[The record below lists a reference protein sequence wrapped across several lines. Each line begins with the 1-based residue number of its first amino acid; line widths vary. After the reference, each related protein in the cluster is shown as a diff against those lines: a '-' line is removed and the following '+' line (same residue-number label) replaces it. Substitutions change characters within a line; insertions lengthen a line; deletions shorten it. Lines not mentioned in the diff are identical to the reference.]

1 MKSQSAILSLFLF
14 ILGFLL
20 LLEWV
25 WPIEQ
30 LSETAE
36 IWVFQVFL
44 IVSLLISLLKVPLFI
59 RVFIKGIM
67 IVYFLHF
74 LYFEGCFFQTG
85 WVLPFLDEFRLNIEY
100 FLSIN
105 WTEFTDS
112 FRSLFF
118 FILLWIMD
126 YLLHYWFSHRKQIF
140 TFIFITFLF
149 ITVLD
154 TFTPYDAT
162 DAVVRTVV
170 ISSLIIGTLTVQ
182 RLSDKE
188 NIEIARSTYLKW
200 MIPLS
205 SMVILSTALGFALPK
220 SDPIWPDPVP
230 HIQRLNEVGESS
242 EMGTEKR
249 VGYGVDDSNLGG
261 SIAGDPTVVFQTEV
275 ESPHYWKVETKD
287 VYTGKGWITSN
298 SKEPIPF
305 TQDLEVP
312 ITSFMNEN
320 TIEKTVETS
329 KVHQIKEY
337 PHVLYPFGVK
347 TIQSG
352 IGNSYEL
359 DPILEKIYSFEGSK
373 PTALADYSVTYEIPK
388 YRVEALQS
396 TENVSDSGL
405 DMKFIS
411 RYTQLPESLPQR
423 VKDLAL
429 EITMGE
435 GNLVR

>member
-1 MKSQSAILSLFLF
+1 MFCC
-14 ILGFLL
+14 GF
-20 LLEWV
+20 
-25 WPIEQ
+25 
-30 LSETAE
+30 
-36 IWVFQVFL
+36 
-44 IVSLLISLLKVPLFI
+44 
-59 RVFIKGIM
+59 
-67 IVYFLHF
+67 
-74 LYFEGCFFQTG
+74 
-85 WVLPFLDEFRLNIEY
+85 
-100 FLSIN
+100 
-105 WTEFTDS
+105 WTI
-112 FRSLFF
+112 F
-118 FILLWIMD
+118 FIIGSVIANKFLPL
-126 YLLHYWFSHRKQIF
+126 
-140 TFIFITFLF
+140 IFITFLF

-170 ISSLIIGTLTVQ
+170 ISSLIMGTLTVQ

-188 NIEIARSTYLKW
+188 HIEIARSTYLKL

-230 HIQRLNEVGESS
+230 HIQRLNEVGEGS

-249 VGYGVDDSNLGG
+249 VGYGIDDSNLGG

-312 ITSFMNEN
+312 IISFMNEN

-337 PHVLYPFGVK
+337 PHVVYPFGVK

-405 DMKFIS
+405 DMNFIS

-423 VKDLAL
+423 VR
-429 EITMGE
+429 GFGS
-435 GNLVR
+435 GNNHGRRELVR

>member
-44 IVSLLISLLKVPLFI
+44 IVSLLISLLRVPLFI

-74 LYFEGCFFQTG
+74 LYFEGSFFQIG

-126 YLLHYWFSHRKQIF
+126 YLLHYWFSHRKQMFI
-140 TFIFITFLF
+140 FIFITFLF

-154 TFTPYDAT
+154 TFTPYDAS

-188 NIEIARSTYLKW
+188 NIEIARSAYLKW

-205 SMVILSTALGFALPK
+205 SMVILSTCSWVCA
-220 SDPIWPDPVP
+220 S
-230 HIQRLNEVGESS
+230 EVRS
-242 EMGTEKR
+242 
-249 VGYGVDDSNLGG
+249 
-261 SIAGDPTVVFQTEV
+261 
-275 ESPHYWKVETKD
+275 
-287 VYTGKGWITSN
+287 
-298 SKEPIPF
+298 
-305 TQDLEVP
+305 
-312 ITSFMNEN
+312 
-320 TIEKTVETS
+320 
-329 KVHQIKEY
+329 
-337 PHVLYPFGVK
+337 HV
-347 TIQSG
+347 
-352 IGNSYEL
+352 
-359 DPILEKIYSFEGSK
+359 
-373 PTALADYSVTYEIPK
+373 A
-388 YRVEALQS
+388 
-396 TENVSDSGL
+396 
-405 DMKFIS
+405 
-411 RYTQLPESLPQR
+411 
-423 VKDLAL
+423 
-429 EITMGE
+429 
-435 GNLVR
+435 

>member
-1 MKSQSAILSLFLF
+1 MM
-14 ILGFLL
+14 
-20 LLEWV
+20 
-25 WPIEQ
+25 
-30 LSETAE
+30 
-36 IWVFQVFL
+36 QV
-44 IVSLLISLLKVPLFI
+44 
-59 RVFIKGIM
+59 
-67 IVYFLHF
+67 
-74 LYFEGCFFQTG
+74 
-85 WVLPFLDEFRLNIEY
+85 
-100 FLSIN
+100 
-105 WTEFTDS
+105 
-112 FRSLFF
+112 
-118 FILLWIMD
+118 
-126 YLLHYWFSHRKQIF
+126 
-140 TFIFITFLF
+140 
-149 ITVLD
+149 
-154 TFTPYDAT
+154 

-170 ISSLIIGTLTVQ
+170 ISFLIMGTLTVQ

-230 HIQRLNEVGESS
+230 HIQRLNEVGKSS
-242 EMGTEKR
+242 EMGSEKR

-298 SKEPIPF
+298 SKETIPF

-352 IGNSYEL
+352 MGNSYEL

-405 DMKFIS
+405 GMKFIS

-429 EITMGE
+429 EITMDEKTWYDKAKAIEKYFKGSQFSYDTKNVMVPDGDVDYVDQFLFDSLRGYCDNFSTSMVVLLRSLDIPARWVKGYTEGE
-435 GNLVR
+435 SRGYKEGDSNIRLFDVTNNNAHSWVEAYFPQVGWVSFEPTPGFTNDVSDQFVEEE